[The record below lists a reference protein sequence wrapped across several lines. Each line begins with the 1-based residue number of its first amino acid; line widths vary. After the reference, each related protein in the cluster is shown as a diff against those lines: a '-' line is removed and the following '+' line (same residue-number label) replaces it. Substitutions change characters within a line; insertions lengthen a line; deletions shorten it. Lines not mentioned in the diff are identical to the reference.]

1 MRSLKRFDLLGS
13 PIDIMDVDDLDG
25 VVESAIESG
34 QRKII
39 GNHNIHSLF
48 LYQRNAAMRAYYEA
62 AHNIHVD
69 GMGVVLLGKLANIP
83 LKRKH
88 RITYLDYFA
97 HLLPM
102 AAQRGWRVFYLGTK
116 PEIVARG
123 VERLRERCKGL
134 QIEYAHGYF
143 DHRPGSEDGKRILQT
158 IANYRPHILLVGIG
172 MPKQEQWVYE
182 HRDQLEANAIFN
194 AGGYMDYIGG
204 AVPTPPRWM
213 GRLGLE
219 WFYRLISEPRRLAAR
234 YLVEPW
240 FVIWALLALR
250 RKPESAADRA

>member
-13 PIDIMDVDDLDG
+13 PIDVMDVEDLDNL
-25 VVESAIESG
+25 VESAIASG
-34 QRKII
+34 QKKII

-48 LYQRNAAMRAYYEA
+48 LYQRNPQMRAYYDA
-62 AHNIHVD
+62 AHHIHVD
-69 GMGVVLLGKLANIP
+69 GMGVVLLAKLANIP
-83 LKRKH
+83 LERKH

-97 HLLPM
+97 HLLPR
-102 AAQRGWRVFYLGTK
+102 AADKGWRVFYLGTK
-116 PEIVARG
+116 REIVAEG
-123 VERLRERCKGL
+123 VSRLRKRFEGL
-134 QIEYAHGYF
+134 QIEYADGYF
-143 DHRPGSEDGKRILQT
+143 DHRPGSEDGKRILKA
-158 IANYRPHILLVGIG
+158 ISNYRPHILLVGIG

-182 HRDQLEANAIFN
+182 HRDEIEANAIFN

-213 GRLGLE
+213 GRVGLE
-219 WFYRLISEPRRLAAR
+219 WLYRLISEPRRLASR

-250 RKPESAADRA
+250 RKPESATDRA